1 MIMDYSPLLISL
13 KTSCL
18 ATVITFFTGIY
29 AAYVVVRLKH
39 FQGVVD
45 AILTLPLVLPPTVVG
60 FILLVAFGKNSL
72 VGKILLSMGYS
83 LVFSWEATVVAAVV
97 VAFPLMY
104 RTTRGA
110 FEQLDKNI
118 IYAAKT
124 LGISDWKI
132 FWHIILP
139 NTKHGLIAGVILSF
153 TRALGEFGATIMV
166 AGNIPGITQTISTAI
181 YSAVQAGDNG
191 AAFFWVGIIM
201 IFSFVVIVLMNLWL
215 KNSAR
220 YTAKAPV
227 RNEG

>member
-1 MIMDYSPLLISL
+1 MMDYSPLLISV

-18 ATVITFFTGIY
+18 ATVIAFFTGIY
-29 AAYVVVRLKH
+29 AAYIVVRLKH
-39 FQGVVD
+39 FQGILD

-60 FILLVAFGKNSL
+60 FILLIAFGKNSPI
-72 VGKILLSMGYS
+72 GQIMMSFGYS
-83 LVFSWEATVVAAVV
+83 LVFSWEATVLAAVV

-110 FEQLDKNI
+110 FEQLDENI

-124 LGISDWKI
+124 LGVSDWKI

-139 NTKHGLIAGVILSF
+139 NTKHSLIAGVILAF

-181 YSAVQAGDNG
+181 YSAVQAGDNN
-191 AAFFWVGIIM
+191 AAFFWVGIIVA
-201 IFSFVVIVLMNLWL
+201 ISFVVIVLMNLWL
-215 KNSAR
+215 KNNGRYAMKSSAGNG
-220 YTAKAPV
+220 V
-227 RNEG
+227 